1 MSLTIKV
8 LSFKGQPITEI
19 IPVSFGKDGG
29 GIGRSDDN
37 KLILPD
43 KEKFVSRHHAQV
55 SYNNG
60 FYYLSDNSLSG
71 VFINGQQTPLLNQ
84 STVIDNGTNLKIG
97 EYELSV
103 TISEESIN
111 DDFPF
116 KTEPDKSFEQLNNFS
131 FPTDTPVASASHP
144 LQNVATNEFDFLP
157 DWEEVGSN
165 SLMSGHF
172 SGIEELVEQ
181 NTSSVNPVF
190 ESGLKGNQSP
200 LSDSYQAPSIIS
212 PSSTISQPPPS
223 SVAEEIPENF
233 SFDDFFSNTVPD
245 TSTNKQRNSV
255 EENISHDDFDAFL
268 GAAISEM
275 SELDSLG
282 KNAEVPTPI
291 ISVIHEENEKN
302 FFQVPL
308 LDNLDNSDKENVKT
322 IDELSIPIDNPKTI
336 PEKSYD
342 PGLLD
347 DFLKGLELSE
357 LSIAPEKQKETL
369 YRVGQIFRKLIDG
382 TVAVLRSRA
391 EFKSLCRVNMTVIS
405 ASNNNPLKFTVSTDD
420 VLKQLLENHT
430 EGFKEATSAIEESF
444 SDIMNHQLAMQAG
457 IQASLTDLLK
467 SFDPR
472 VIEKQFEQGIV
483 LQKKAK
489 CWEKFE
495 ETYLNTVEDAVE
507 NFYGDEFVKAYEQQI
522 KQLTNQ
528 RKH

>member
-131 FPTDTPVASASHP
+131 FPTDAPVASASHP

-172 SGIEELVEQ
+172 SGIEELV
-181 NTSSVNPVF
+181 
-190 ESGLKGNQSP
+190 
-200 LSDSYQAPSIIS
+200 
-212 PSSTISQPPPS
+212 
-223 SVAEEIPENF
+223 
-233 SFDDFFSNTVPD
+233 
-245 TSTNKQRNSV
+245 
-255 EENISHDDFDAFL
+255 
-268 GAAISEM
+268 
-275 SELDSLG
+275 
-282 KNAEVPTPI
+282 
-291 ISVIHEENEKN
+291 
-302 FFQVPL
+302 
-308 LDNLDNSDKENVKT
+308 
-322 IDELSIPIDNPKTI
+322 
-336 PEKSYD
+336 
-342 PGLLD
+342 
-347 DFLKGLELSE
+347 
-357 LSIAPEKQKETL
+357 
-369 YRVGQIFRKLIDG
+369 
-382 TVAVLRSRA
+382 
-391 EFKSLCRVNMTVIS
+391 
-405 ASNNNPLKFTVSTDD
+405 
-420 VLKQLLENHT
+420 
-430 EGFKEATSAIEESF
+430 
-444 SDIMNHQLAMQAG
+444 
-457 IQASLTDLLK
+457 
-467 SFDPR
+467 
-472 VIEKQFEQGIV
+472 
-483 LQKKAK
+483 
-489 CWEKFE
+489 
-495 ETYLNTVEDAVE
+495 
-507 NFYGDEFVKAYEQQI
+507 
-522 KQLTNQ
+522 
-528 RKH
+528 